1 LYGFHSAQASGLV
14 RPVIFRTTATYT
26 RDYVD
31 NPRVGRSKDGERPKS
46 GKQAPLRAEWRRVA
60 VGPPRPKYLLNEE
73 NDRMMMIILALAAEV
88 SALRD
93 RLDTHEALSEKRR
106 FATAKAVEGYELPD
120 ARRDSREKTR
130 QAMLSRVLRILMEDR
145 HSAHNDHQQL
155 AQAIL
160 QQETTE

>member
-1 LYGFHSAQASGLV
+1 
-14 RPVIFRTTATYT
+14 
-26 RDYVD
+26 
-31 NPRVGRSKDGERPKS
+31 
-46 GKQAPLRAEWRRVA
+46 
-60 VGPPRPKYLLNEE
+60 
-73 NDRMMMIILALAAEV
+73 MMMIILALAAEV